1 MKTTLVKIM
10 ALVSCMI
17 VLVTAM
23 VIPSFADEAENP
35 FELPRYVFTSEG
47 STYNISD
54 IEKICYTGHTYWVI
68 EDYAGNIYTVYDLNS
83 RGLFASTD
91 SKTMCHIY
99 NGAEDYNIYLE
110 FNEGGDLVTNM
121 SGLEYDTA
129 GTSNYDIASFKI
141 YFDANEVGAQ
151 EFADTLKQIGGN
163 VALERGGSMW
173 SLVDSIFDGF
183 GSATT
188 GVSGGIKSAFNGII
202 YADGE
207 GGAFSPLVLFIFTMA
222 GLAIATGILYKIFTI
237 VRARRKG

>member
-10 ALVSCMI
+10 ALVSCML

-23 VIPSFADEAENP
+23 VIPSFADESEIP
-35 FELPRYVFTSEG
+35 FDLPRYVFTSEG

-54 IEKICYTGHTYWVI
+54 IYKIFYTGYTYWVI
-68 EDYAGNIYTVYDLNS
+68 EDYAGKIYTVYDLNS
-83 RGLFASTD
+83 PGLFVSTD
-91 SKTMCHIY
+91 SETRCHIY

-110 FNEGGDLVTNM
+110 FNEDGNLVTSM
-121 SGLEYDTA
+121 SMDGSA
-129 GTSNYDIASFKI
+129 GERDISSFKI
-141 YFDANEVGAQ
+141 YFDASEDGAR
-151 EFADTLKQIGGN
+151 ELANTLKQIGGN

-173 SLVDSIFDGF
+173 SLIDSVFDGF